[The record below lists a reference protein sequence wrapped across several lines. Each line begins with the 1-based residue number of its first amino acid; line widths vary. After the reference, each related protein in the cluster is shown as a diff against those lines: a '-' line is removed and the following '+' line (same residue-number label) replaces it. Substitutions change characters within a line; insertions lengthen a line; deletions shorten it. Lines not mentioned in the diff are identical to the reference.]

1 MNEGL
6 VKSAFAQML
15 ELMKFAPRVKPLPKG
30 HKVVEWHGKSECAF
44 CGGPD
49 KRHRVYDAIVDMVR
63 GGDDPERIAD
73 DYGMSVE
80 SVLEIARVGY
90 E

>member
-1 MNEGL
+1 M
-6 VKSAFAQML
+6 
-15 ELMKFAPRVKPLPKG
+15 
-30 HKVVEWHGKSECAF
+30 
-44 CGGPD
+44 
-49 KRHRVYDAIVDMVR
+49 YDAIVDMVR

>member
-1 MNEGL
+1 MTTPNYDL
-6 VKSAFAQML
+6 VGPFA
-15 ELMKFAPRVKPLPKG
+15 G
-30 HKVVEWHGKSECAF
+30 ECAF

-49 KRHRVYDAIVDMVR
+49 KRHRMYDAIVDMVR

>member
-1 MNEGL
+1 MGEPNYDLLGPF
-6 VKSAFAQML
+6 V
-15 ELMKFAPRVKPLPKG
+15 G
-30 HKVVEWHGKSECAF
+30 ECAF

-49 KRHRVYDAIVDMVR
+49 KRHRVYDAIVEIVR
-63 GGDDPERIAD
+63 AGDSPERVAD
-73 DYGMSVE
+73 DYGLPVE

>member
-1 MNEGL
+1 MTTPNFDLLGP
-6 VKSAFAQML
+6 FI
-15 ELMKFAPRVKPLPKG
+15 G
-30 HKVVEWHGKSECAF
+30 ECAF

-49 KRHRVYDAIVDMVR
+49 KRHRVYDAIVDLVR
-63 GGDDPERIAD
+63 GGDSPERVAD
-73 DYGMSVE
+73 DYGLPVE